1 MPVRCGAIPSVLGST
16 MSPMTTQ
23 SVRPPSTPLNFK
35 VNCFLDD
42 ECLTISAKRKLV
54 KSLNCRQAE
63 MCEVVSSSLRSLSL
77 KACFLAIRTAGLGRT
92 NLVYPLFVRH
102 GVGCELLKFRCR
114 CSMRVTVSK
123 SNACVFLRHAADV
136 GGPEVAPKIGCALR
150 ETANRH

>member
-1 MPVRCGAIPSVLGST
+1 MMPGRCGAIPSVLGST

-54 KSLNCRQAE
+54 RSLNCRQAE
-63 MCEVVSSSLRSLSL
+63 VCEVVSQFLEVLVAQGL
-77 KACFLAIRTAGLGRT
+77 CFLAIRIAGQWADEFS
-92 NLVYPLFVRH
+92 YLFAN

-114 CSMRVTVSK
+114 CVAR
-123 SNACVFLRHAADV
+123 AASF
-136 GGPEVAPKIGCALR
+136 R
-150 ETANRH
+150 